1 MARMAR
7 ILTGDNV
14 AFPAGPGLLTLPN
27 SAVVTCPGKYTV
39 PVKGKYRFMPYTGD
53 AVSFTVSARSA
64 DNAKV
69 STHELGTKPEPKTAA
84 ADEEQTDGSASDDSA
99 TAEDEKGAG
108 E

>member
-1 MARMAR
+1 MAR

-39 PVKGKYRFMPYTGD
+39 PTKGKYRFMPYDGD

-69 STHELGTKPEPKTAA
+69 STHELGEKPAPAP
-84 ADEEQTDGSASDDSA
+84 ADDDQA
-99 TAEDEKGAG
+99 PAGDDEKGAG

>member
-1 MARMAR
+1 MAR

-39 PVKGKYRFMPYTGD
+39 PAKGKYRFMPYADD
-53 AVSFTVSARSA
+53 AAPVSFTVAARPA

-69 STHELGTKPEPKTAA
+69 NTHELGEAPAA
-84 ADEEQTDGSASDDSA
+84 AEPEAPV
-99 TAEDEKGAG
+99 DEKGTG
-108 E
+108 Q